1 MRVCRK
7 TVTLVTS
14 LKKWSESLIDK
25 GIITFCYR
33 LLFGYFSVTGNRFSK
48 NKTVTLRLPKKRAVA
63 LVPPAFLFLI
73 KKEVTAGNQ
82 YAVTGI

>member
-14 LKKWSESLIDK
+14 FKKWSESLIDT
-25 GIITFCYR
+25 GISNICFR
-33 LLFGYFSVTGNRFSK
+33 LLFGHLAVTGDRFPK
-48 NKTVTLRLPKKRAVA
+48 IKPVTLRSPKKWAAA
-63 LVPPAFLFLI
+63 LVSWASLFLI
-73 KKEVTAGNQ
+73 KKAVTAGDQ